1 MLISV
6 HYRSIITY
14 LIKFSGCPVS
24 LVYYDEENTFPC
36 SSHIQICTITNILY
50 MVVDVIDGLK
60 VFSYVRSLDSY
71 RLVQEMLIL

>member
-1 MLISV
+1 
-6 HYRSIITY
+6 
-14 LIKFSGCPVS
+14 
-24 LVYYDEENTFPC
+24 
-36 SSHIQICTITNILY
+36 